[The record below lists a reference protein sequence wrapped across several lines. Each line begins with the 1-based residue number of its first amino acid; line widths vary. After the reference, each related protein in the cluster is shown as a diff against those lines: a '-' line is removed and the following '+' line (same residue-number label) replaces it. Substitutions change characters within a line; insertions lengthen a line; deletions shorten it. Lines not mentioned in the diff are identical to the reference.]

1 MMDYKFTENPF
12 SSRKPPTPN
21 VAQRSPWLGPVAY
34 TLLACGLLMMAFSSS
49 LPNNS
54 VVLTPSQSDRP
65 PFRPAGLRGQD
76 SLRLVVQGKDEE
88 SSSPP
93 NKGSLTVANDSR
105 EDDVDDS
112 DHDPQYIM
120 PLRKFLGTRQ
130 QAAQREHHE
139 IHDQVQDHI
148 FGQNRSGVTVEIEED
163 PSVIIKDWESDADV
177 VEKEEKVDS
186 SSKESS
192 KAKEEEVVLAPLKEE
207 PESSSHRKEEQSV
220 AEKQ

>member
-12 SSRKPPTPN
+12 SSRKPPTPI

-34 TLLACGLLMMAFSSS
+34 TLLGCGLLMTAFSSS

-54 VVLTPSQSDRP
+54 VVLIPAQSDRP
-65 PFRPAGLRGQD
+65 PFRPAGLRGQA
-76 SLRLVVQGKDEE
+76 SLRLVSGKDE
-88 SSSPP
+88 
-93 NKGSLTVANDSR
+93 SLPKFTVANDSR
-105 EDDVDDS
+105 EEDVDDA

-148 FGQNRSGVTVEIEED
+148 FGQNRSGATVEIEED
-163 PSVIIKDWESDADV
+163 PSVIIKDWESDAE
-177 VEKEEKVDS
+177 EKEEKHDS
-186 SSKESS
+186 SSQDTV
-192 KAKEEEVVLAPLKEE
+192 KAKEEEVESAPLKEE
-207 PESSSHRKEEQSV
+207 PAHEKGEEREPAHREEEQV
-220 AEKQ
+220 ATEKQ